1 MDPPALSSL
10 IDSADAGDRASADT
24 LFAALYAELHR
35 LARRQLRRNG
45 SDLTLGTTSLL
56 HDAYLDFAGR
66 EGTRFPDRARFMA
79 YAVRAMRS
87 LVIDHARHRR
97 AQKRGGGMEPVELSE
112 NTVAG
117 ALEHQE
123 LARLGGAIDQ
133 LATVDAALAHVV
145 DLKFFGGFSFV
156 EIAELRG
163 VSVRTVQR
171 QWEKARIYLHQA
183 LESG

>member
-1 MDPPALSSL
+1 VEPPLSSL
-10 IDSADAGDRASADT
+10 IDSADAGDRSSAET
-24 LFAALYAELHR
+24 LFATLYAELHR
-35 LARRQLRRNG
+35 LAQRQLARNG

-87 LVIDHARHRR
+87 VVIDHARHRQ
-97 AQKRGGGMEPVELSE
+97 AQKRGGNLVHLPLSE
-112 NTVAG
+112 DTPAL

-123 LARLGGAIDQ
+123 LSRIGGAIDE
-133 LATVDAALAHVV
+133 LAGLDPALARVV
-145 DLKFFGGFSFV
+145 DLKFFGGFSFA
-156 EIAELRG
+156 EIADLQG
-163 VSVRTVQR
+163 ISKRTVQR

-183 LESG
+183 LERG